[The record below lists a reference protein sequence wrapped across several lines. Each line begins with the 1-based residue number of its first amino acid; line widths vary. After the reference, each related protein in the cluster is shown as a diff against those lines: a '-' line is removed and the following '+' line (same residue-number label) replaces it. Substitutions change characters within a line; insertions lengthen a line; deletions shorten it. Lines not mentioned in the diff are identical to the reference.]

1 MDAEF
6 INITSENI
14 GSEHLS
20 CIIRSKKPYPGIEL
34 KRKWLSERIKEGH
47 VFRKLNVKAPV
58 FIEYA
63 PLETAWVPITGDNF
77 HYIYCLWSGQ
87 KGNGYGKK
95 LMEYCIEDTK
105 EKGKSGVCMLGSK
118 KQKAWLSNQDFAKR
132 FGFEVVDSTDGG
144 YELLALSFDGTTP
157 KITESAKKEVIEN
170 EELTIY
176 YDMQCP
182 FINERIELIE
192 QYCNLNKIPLSL
204 RLLDTLQKAKELPC
218 VFNNWAVFYKGKF
231 ETVNLLDV
239 SSLMRILKK

>member
-1 MDAEF
+1 MEVEF

-14 GSEHLS
+14 DSEHLS

-95 LMEYCIEDTK
+95 LMEYCIDDSK
-105 EKGKSGVCMLGSK
+105 QKGKSGVCMLGSK
-118 KQKAWLSNQDFAKR
+118 KQKAWLSNQDFAK
-132 FGFEVVDSTDGG
+132 G
-144 YELLALSFDGTTP
+144 
-157 KITESAKKEVIEN
+157 
-170 EELTIY
+170 
-176 YDMQCP
+176 
-182 FINERIELIE
+182 
-192 QYCNLNKIPLSL
+192 
-204 RLLDTLQKAKELPC
+204 LDLKLWTLQ
-218 VFNNWAVFYKGKF
+218 
-231 ETVNLLDV
+231 TVNMNCLRFLL
-239 SSLMRILKK
+239 MGRIPKLQKVLKRKLLKTKNLQSIMICNVLLSMKG